1 MRATATDW
9 KHLPAPSEREDLAFE
24 AVFNEAEAEQLM
36 NGLVPEEMEDKW
48 FIYFD
53 DGWLRFHRS
62 WTGTYIYGLRLERCP
77 EGHRVAESWVKRDS
91 EHHSGSDPGYDRQL
105 VRFLIDALLLG
116 RPAEFPIPSAAAA
129 ATAGV
134 FQHSVV
140 GRAYPERVM
149 SSGAV
154 ENSPAPPSPFRKLRT
169 HAFRGLAAAAA
180 LAMFIAAIRTSQFA
194 FVFLGLA
201 ALFVLAT
208 FFSRAD
214 R

>member
-1 MRATATDW
+1 MKASATDW
-9 KHLPAPSEREDLAFE
+9 KHLPAPSAREDLGFE

-36 NGLVPEEMEDKW
+36 NGLVPQEMEDKW

-62 WTGTYIYGLRLERCP
+62 WTGAYIYALRLESSP
-77 EGHRVAESWVKRDS
+77 EGQRVAESWVNR
-91 EHHSGSDPGYDRQL
+91 EPEQHRGSDTDYDRQL
-105 VRFLIDALLLG
+105 VRFLIDALLLE
-116 RPAEFPIPSAAAA
+116 RPAEFPIPSAAAG
-129 ATAGV
+129 ATEGV

-140 GRAYPERVM
+140 GRAYPERVV
-149 SSGAV
+149 SSREA
-154 ENSPAPPSPFRKLRT
+154 ENSDVPSSTLRKWRT
-169 HAFRGLAAAAA
+169 YVFRGLAAAAV
-180 LAMFIAAIRTSQFA
+180 LAMFIAAIRSSQFA
-194 FVFLGLA
+194 LVFLGLA